1 MERNQQR
8 RSSKSNYFVNFFGL
22 LDLKHSLKVELT
34 CYFCNAVLD
43 GTHSREILASLID
56 EHCFSISSCTLHT
69 GKESMSNLS
78 NQIYFSHFLFDKKFL
93 ERNKK

>member
-22 LDLKHSLKVELT
+22 LDLKHSLKVALM
-34 CYFCNAVLD
+34 CVFFFNVVLD

-69 GKESMSNLS
+69 GKESMSNLC
-78 NQIYFSHFLFDKKFL
+78 NQVYFSHFLFDRKFL
-93 ERNKK
+93 